1 MLLRG
6 VVIRS
11 TIRGGHASLATA
23 VSDGDGEK
31 VVLVVIRFGGSEW
44 NDSRVNKSNDE
55 NEDLSHEKSPER
67 QTDVSRMRSNIRRL
81 SKIGNELDFDGSFE
95 KQTSA
100 TQPVISSQSI
110 HDWDKF
116 LVDYYIIPTP
126 TTDYG
131 ECENVRL
138 VQSQKWDAK
147 RCQTL
152 QSKYFTTSTRKQQQ
166 QKPKVKRSTTIKE
179 SSCVHHK
186 SGLGKRQQGEVVA
199 DFLLFVFSTMH
210 HEYTHSSSSSS
221 TEEHTSTQQFE
232 KYEFRRRI
240 VRCDLF
246 SSTLNDTNNID
257 RKDQVVPKILKE
269 KKVLDVAGGAGH
281 VSLALTLRN
290 VKSTALTHAALLV
303 VSQGEIESCSKSQTN
318 LYLTRTEHGLEQG
331 PKESIHSLER
341 GEINT
346 IHN

>member
-23 VSDGDGEK
+23 VSDADGER

-44 NDSRVNKSNDE
+44 NESRVNKSNDE
-55 NEDLSHEKSPER
+55 NEDLSHEKSPES

-81 SKIGNELDFDGSFE
+81 SKIGNEMDFVGSFE
-95 KQTSA
+95 KETSA
-100 TQPVISSQSI
+100 AQSVISSQSF

-152 QSKYFTTSTRKQQQ
+152 QSKYFTTSTRKQQ
-166 QKPKVKRSTTIKE
+166 PKVKRSTTLKE

-199 DFLLFVFSTMH
+199 DFLLFVISTMH

-221 TEEHTSTQQFE
+221 TEENMSTQQFE
-232 KYEFRRRI
+232 NYEFRRRI

-246 SSTLNDTNNID
+246 SSTLNNTNNTD
-257 RKDQVVPKILKE
+257 RTDQVVPKILKE

-290 VKSTALTHAALLV
+290 VKSTVIDPRSTVGSLPGRDRKLLK
-303 VSQGEIESCSKSQTN
+303 KSNKPMFDT
-318 LYLTRTEHGLEQG
+318 YRAWFGSRPEGVDTFFREG
-331 PKESIHSLER
+331 
-341 GEINT
+341 
-346 IHN
+346 

>member
-44 NDSRVNKSNDE
+44 NESRVNKSNDE

-166 QKPKVKRSTTIKE
+166 QPKVKRSTTIKE

-199 DFLLFVFSTMH
+199 DFLLFVISTMH
-210 HEYTHSSSSSS
+210 HEYIHSSSSSS

-232 KYEFRRRI
+232 NYEFRRRI
-240 VRCDLF
+240 VRCDVF
-246 SSTLNDTNNID
+246 STTLNNTNNID
-257 RKDQVVPKILKE
+257 RSDQVRKIPRE

-290 VKSTALTHAALLV
+290 VKSTVVDPRSTVGSLPGRDRKLLK
-303 VSQGEIESCSKSQTN
+303 KSNKPMFDT
-318 LYLTRTEHGLEQG
+318 YRAWFGSRPEGVDAFFREG
-331 PKESIHSLER
+331 
-341 GEINT
+341 
-346 IHN
+346 